1 MWHSH
6 SERELTN
13 NNIFPGGFLTMA
25 GVVPWPMGWPNVP
38 DNLDESDMYAP
49 MAGM

>member
-13 NNIFPGGFLTMA
+13 NDIFPGGFLTMM
-25 GVVPWPMGWPNVP
+25 GILPWPAAGQP
-38 DNLDESDMYAP
+38 DPIPAE
-49 MAGM
+49 